1 MAGASPSNQAAM
13 SAATAKDRCRLSIAL
28 LPLKP
33 TLSDDRFCTRKI
45 RLFGLFSKVERID
58 GNRVTKGQG
67 RLAPKTAGKANAMTD
82 QTRMVR
88 YAKDCLSLHRLLH
101 SLVGPKATAA
111 PTNKTRDFI
120 VYSDQCCA
128 LRHLPPPLSG
138 NISVIGQS
146 LVINHGSCLGSGEAA
161 GIGESA
167 AQALEGRRNPLSC

>member
-58 GNRVTKGQG
+58 SNRVTKGQG
-67 RLAPKTAGKANAMTD
+67 RLAPKTARRTPRR
-82 QTRMVR
+82 TRPGWCDN
-88 YAKDCLSLHRLLH
+88 AKDCLLLHQLLH
-101 SLVGPKATAA
+101 SLVGPTAAAA

-146 LVINHGSCLGSGEAA
+146 LVINHGSCLGSAEAA

-167 AQALEGRRNPLSC
+167 AQVPEGRRNSLSC